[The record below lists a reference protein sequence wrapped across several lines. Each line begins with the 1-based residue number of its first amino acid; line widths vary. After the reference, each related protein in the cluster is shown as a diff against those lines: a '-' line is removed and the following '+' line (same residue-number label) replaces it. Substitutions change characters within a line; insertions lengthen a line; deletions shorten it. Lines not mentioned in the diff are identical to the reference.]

1 MANLYI
7 IIYIDNSNVV
17 FMYDKVANRD
27 FPTYY
32 YGFIHCRIVGFFY
45 LCTRK
50 QLKHIHYET
59 NLYFPY
65 NVHVGINAGNDDKL

>member
-17 FMYDKVANRD
+17 FMTDKVANRD

-32 YGFIHCRIVGFFY
+32 YGFYTFRIVGFFY

-50 QLKHIHYET
+50 QLKHIQ
-59 NLYFPY
+59 L
-65 NVHVGINAGNDDKL
+65 

>member
-17 FMYDKVANRD
+17 FMTGKVANRD

-32 YGFIHCRIVGFFY
+32 Y
-45 LCTRK
+45 
-50 QLKHIHYET
+50 
-59 NLYFPY
+59 
-65 NVHVGINAGNDDKL
+65 